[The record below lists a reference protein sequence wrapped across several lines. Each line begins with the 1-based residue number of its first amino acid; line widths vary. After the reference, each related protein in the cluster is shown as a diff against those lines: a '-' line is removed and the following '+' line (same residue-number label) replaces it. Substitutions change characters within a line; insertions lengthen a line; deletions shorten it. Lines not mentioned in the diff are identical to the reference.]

1 MRPSCGALV
10 LDEVIEPD
18 DANRQSI
25 PRRCDR
31 IADHCDA
38 LDAVD
43 PARHVYAQG
52 RVAEERHL
60 VWPVPPDR
68 FDDRRRGAVTREL
81 PRGA

>member
-1 MRPSCGALV
+1 MRRSCGALV
-10 LDEVIEPD
+10 FDEVIEAY
-18 DANRQSI
+18 DADRQSI

-38 LDAVD
+38 LDVVD

-60 VWPVPPDR
+60 CPDH
-68 FDDRRRGAVTREL
+68 GEL
-81 PRGA
+81 GVMWGSFGIE